1 MRFQVIVVGGG
12 AAGLMCAIQA
22 GQRGRTVLVI
32 EHGARLGQKILISGG
47 GRCNFTNLHTGPENY
62 LSNNPSFCKS
72 ALARYTPSD
81 FIALVEKH
89 GIAYHEKKLGQLFC
103 DGSSRSIV
111 GMLEQECRDARVAT
125 RLGCRVEQLTG
136 PGLRDLQGS
145 TGYQPVLAGNLPA
158 SLRAPEEPVGR
169 LPTGAGKLPT
179 LPVLKA
185 CPSNTGFQLHT
196 NQGPLECESLVV
208 ATGGLS
214 FPKLGASDFGYRVAR
229 QFGHNV
235 VAPRPGLV
243 PLVLPPEQQKAF
255 GSLSGIS
262 LEAEAS
268 GRGARFRENIL
279 FTHRG
284 LSGPA
289 ILQISNY
296 CVPGESITLD
306 LLPARNAQE
315 WLCSQRDSNKELKT
329 VLGQWLPQR
338 FAQEWCGMVAPSRPM
353 NQFSVAEL
361 AEIARRL
368 RHWEVLPA
376 ETEGYAKA
384 EVTMGGI
391 DTREISSQTM
401 MSRKVPG
408 LYFVGEV
415 MDVTGWL
422 GGYNFQ
428 WAWSSGFAAGQHC

>member
-1 MRFQVIVVGGG
+1 MRFEVIVVGGG
-12 AAGLMCAIQA
+12 AAGLRCAIQA

-32 EHGARLGQKILISGG
+32 EHGDRLGRKILISGG
-47 GRCNFTNLHTGPENY
+47 GRCNFTNLHAGPENY
-62 LSNNPSFCKS
+62 LSSNLSFCKS

-111 GMLEQECRDARVAT
+111 GMLEQECRDARVET
-125 RLGCRVEQLTG
+125 RLGCRVEKVTKNTCFQLKSN
-136 PGLRDLQGS
+136 QGS
-145 TGYQPVLAGNLPA
+145 LD
-158 SLRAPEEPVGR
+158 
-169 LPTGAGKLPT
+169 
-179 LPVLKA
+179 
-185 CPSNTGFQLHT
+185 CD
-196 NQGPLECESLVV
+196 SLVV
-208 ATGGLS
+208 ASGGLS
-214 FPKLGASDFGYRVAR
+214 FPKLGASDFGYRLAR

-243 PLVLPPEQQKAF
+243 PLVLPPELQRTF
-255 GSLSGIS
+255 GSLSGVS

-268 GRGARFRENIL
+268 CRGAHFRENIL

-289 ILQISNY
+289 ILQISNH
-296 CVPGESITLD
+296 CAPGENITLD
-306 LLPARNAQE
+306 LLPGRNAQE

>member
-32 EHGARLGQKILISGG
+32 EHGDRLGRKILISGG
-47 GRCNFTNLHTGPENY
+47 GRCNFTNLHAGPENY
-62 LSNNPSFCKS
+62 LSSNPSFCKS

-81 FIALVEKH
+81 FITLVEKH

-111 GMLEQECRDARVAT
+111 GMLEQECRDARVET
-125 RLGCRVEQLTG
+125 RLGCRVEKVTKNTCFQLVSN
-136 PGLRDLQGS
+136 QGS
-145 TGYQPVLAGNLPA
+145 LD
-158 SLRAPEEPVGR
+158 
-169 LPTGAGKLPT
+169 
-179 LPVLKA
+179 
-185 CPSNTGFQLHT
+185 CD
-196 NQGPLECESLVV
+196 SLVV
-208 ATGGLS
+208 ASGGLS
-214 FPKLGASDFGYRVAR
+214 FPKLGASDFGYRLAR

-391 DTREISSQTM
+391 DTREISSRNM
-401 MSRKVPG
+401 MSRKVSG

>member
-22 GQRGRTVLVI
+22 GQRGRSVLVL
-32 EHGARLGQKILISGG
+32 EHGDRLGRKILISGG
-47 GRCNFTNLHTGPENY
+47 GRCNFTNLHAGPENY
-62 LSNNPSFCKS
+62 LSGNPAFCKS

-81 FIALVEKH
+81 FIALVEMH

-103 DGSSRSIV
+103 DGSSRSV
-111 GMLEQECRDARVAT
+111 VEMLERECREAGVKV
-125 RLGCRVEQLTG
+125 RLGCRVE
-136 PGLRDLQGS
+136 R
-145 TGYQPVLAGNLPA
+145 VA
-158 SLRAPEEPVGR
+158 
-169 LPTGAGKLPT
+169 K
-179 LPVLKA
+179 
-185 CPSNTGFQLHT
+185 NTGFLLGT
-196 NQGPLECESLVV
+196 NDGPLECDSLVV

-214 FPKLGASDFGYRVAR
+214 FPKLGASDFGYRLAR
-229 QFGHNV
+229 QFGHTV
-235 VAPRPGLV
+235 LEPRPGLV

-255 GSLSGIS
+255 GSLSGVS

-268 GRGARFRENIL
+268 SHGALFRENIL

-289 ILQISNY
+289 ILQVSNY
-296 CVPGESITLD
+296 CVPGGTVTLD
-306 LLPARNAQE
+306 LLPGQNAQE
-315 WLCSQRDSNKELKT
+315 WLCSQRSSNKELKT
-329 VLGQWLPQR
+329 VLGQRLPQR
-338 FAQEWCGMVAPSRPM
+338 FALEWCQMFAPSRPM
-353 NQFSVAEL
+353 NQFTVSEL
-361 AEIARRL
+361 AEIARHL
-368 RHWEVLPA
+368 RQWDVTPA
-376 ETEGYAKA
+376 DTEGYAKA

-428 WAWSSGFAAGQHC
+428 WAWSSAFAAGQHC